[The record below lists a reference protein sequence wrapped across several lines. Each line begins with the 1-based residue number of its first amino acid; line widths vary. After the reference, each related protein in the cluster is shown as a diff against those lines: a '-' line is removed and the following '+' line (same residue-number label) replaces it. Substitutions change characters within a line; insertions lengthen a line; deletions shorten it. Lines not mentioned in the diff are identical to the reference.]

1 MPAAEAPLAT
11 VWGQPAA
18 KIDATDCDLRVRRP
32 RSDLVGP
39 RAARAPLV
47 RRGTRG
53 HDSPRTSTQSR
64 AAGRRIVLLSI
75 STTRPRLPE
84 GRQMV
89 LRTCRGTLVS
99 KLFARG
105 TKVLRSEPLKAA
117 GVGPS
122 EGGPDP
128 ASAVAPEAKSRLELF
143 LSWPHASFTHPGAH
157 GKRTPRRKAI
167 YALAR
172 LRMSARSALLG
183 PSSR

>member
-1 MPAAEAPLAT
+1 MAT

-18 KIDATDCDLRVRRP
+18 RIDATDCDLRARRP
-32 RSDLVGP
+32 RSDLVAGP
-39 RAARAPLV
+39 PAARAPLV

-53 HDSPRTSTQSR
+53 HDGPPTSTQSR

-89 LRTCRGTLVS
+89 LLTCRGTLVS

-105 TKVLRSEPLKAA
+105 KVLRSEPLKAA
-117 GVGPS
+117 GVGPRA
-122 EGGPDP
+122 GGPDP
-128 ASAVAPEAKSRLELF
+128 ASAVAPEARSRLELF

-172 LRMSARSALLG
+172 LRMSA
-183 PSSR
+183 